1 MNRLCP
7 TFFRMQPVFYF
18 YLYSPIP
25 SLQLFEIILFRPCG
39 ILNFCASLTKHKE
52 IDMEKIILQVKES
65 CTADWGKM
73 TAKEQGRFCG
83 KCEKVVVD
91 FSEMS
96 DQEIVD
102 QIKKS
107 SKGLCGRFYE
117 DQLLRELD
125 ASVSFAKNPL
135 WRNRW
140 GGIAAGLMLIGSLS
154 FHTAQAQKTFTTGEV
169 TTVQSKGANKTVG
182 KQLNPDHRVNNKTTG
197 EVIVVQLKG
206 DGTSK
211 SEGKKINSNLRGN
224 NRQVSSNQD
233 SSKVKI
239 AGKIVCASGG
249 DSMMG
254 TNVTIGS
261 YHTQADEKGN
271 FELWVPQ
278 SLLNKNQELRAEMI
292 GYRTVVIP
300 LKKGAKTAIKKP
312 IEMEVRPMIM
322 GKIAAPMK

>member
-1 MNRLCP
+1 
-7 TFFRMQPVFYF
+7 
-18 YLYSPIP
+18 
-25 SLQLFEIILFRPCG
+25 
-39 ILNFCASLTKHKE
+39 
-52 IDMEKIILQVKES
+52 MEKIILQVKES
-65 CTADWGKM
+65 CAADWGKM
-73 TAKEQGRFCG
+73 TAQEQGRFCS

-107 SKGLCGRFYE
+107 NKGLCGRFYE

-125 ASVSFAKNPL
+125 ASVSFAKNPV

-140 GGIAAGLMLIGSLS
+140 SGIAAGLMLIGSLS
-154 FHTAQAQKTFTTGEV
+154 FHIAQAQTATIVQGTTA
-169 TTVQSKGANKTVG
+169 QSKEKGVKPAG
-182 KQLNPDHRVNNKTTG
+182 KQIKPNDHGISRTMG
-197 EVIVVQLKG
+197 EVIVVQ
-206 DGTSK
+206 SK
-211 SEGKKINSNLRGN
+211 EKDAGKSAGKKIDSNHRVN
-224 NRQVSSNQD
+224 NKQVSSGQD

-254 TNVTIGS
+254 TNVTIGN

-278 SLLNKNQELRAEMI
+278 SLLNKNQELRAEKI

-300 LKKGAKTAIKKP
+300 LKKGAKTAINKP

-322 GKIAAPMK
+322 GKIAAPMRSEDIPTMNKY

>member
-1 MNRLCP
+1 
-7 TFFRMQPVFYF
+7 
-18 YLYSPIP
+18 
-25 SLQLFEIILFRPCG
+25 
-39 ILNFCASLTKHKE
+39 
-52 IDMEKIILQVKES
+52 MEKIILQVKES

-125 ASVSFAKNPL
+125 TSVSFAKNPL

-140 GGIAAGLMLIGSLS
+140 SGIAAGLMLIGSLS
-154 FHTAQAQKTFTTGEV
+154 FHTAQAQTQKAFTTAEV
-169 TTVQSKGANKTVG
+169 AVMQSK
-182 KQLNPDHRVNNKTTG
+182 
-197 EVIVVQLKG
+197 
-206 DGTSK
+206 GTSK
-211 SEGKKINSNLRGN
+211 SNGKKINSNLRGN

-254 TNVTIGS
+254 TNVTIEN

-292 GYRTVVIP
+292 GYRTVIIP
-300 LKKGAKTAIKKP
+300 LKKGAKTAIKKT

-322 GKIAAPMK
+322 GKIAAPMKYVDIPTMNKY

>member
-1 MNRLCP
+1 
-7 TFFRMQPVFYF
+7 
-18 YLYSPIP
+18 
-25 SLQLFEIILFRPCG
+25 
-39 ILNFCASLTKHKE
+39 
-52 IDMEKIILQVKES
+52 MEKIILQVKES

-73 TAKEQGRFCG
+73 TAQEQGRFCG

-96 DQEIVD
+96 DQEIID

-107 SKGLCGRFYE
+107 SRGLCGRFYE

-135 WRNRW
+135 WLNRW
-140 GGIAAGLMLIGSLS
+140 SGIAAGLMLIGSLS
-154 FHTAQAQKTFTTGEV
+154 FPMVQAQGRAVTTEQG
-169 TTVQSKGANKTVG
+169 TTVQSKEKGVKPAG
-182 KQLNPDHRVNNKTTG
+182 KQINPDHPVNNTTTG
-197 EVIVVQLKG
+197 EVIVVQSKG

-211 SEGKKINSNLRGN
+211 SDGKKTSSNLRGN
-224 NRQVSSNQD
+224 NSQVSSNQD

-239 AGKIVCASGG
+239 TGKIVCASGG
-249 DSMMG
+249 DNMMG
-254 TNVTIGS
+254 TNVTIGN

-300 LKKGAKTAIKKP
+300 LKKGGKTIINKP

-322 GKIAAPMK
+322 GMVVAPRKQEDVPKMNK

>member
-1 MNRLCP
+1 
-7 TFFRMQPVFYF
+7 
-18 YLYSPIP
+18 
-25 SLQLFEIILFRPCG
+25 
-39 ILNFCASLTKHKE
+39 
-52 IDMEKIILQVKES
+52 MEKIILQVKES

-73 TAKEQGRFCG
+73 TAQEQGRFCG

-140 GGIAAGLMLIGSLS
+140 SGIAASLTLIGSLS
-154 FHTAQAQKTFTTGEV
+154 FPMAQAQTATTAQGI
-169 TTVQSKGANKTVG
+169 TVQSNEKGVKPAG
-182 KQLNPDHRVNNKTTG
+182 KQINPNYRVNNKTTG
-197 EVIVVQLKG
+197 EVMVVQLKG
-206 DGTSK
+206 K
-211 SEGKKINSNLRGN
+211 SAGKSVGKKIDSNHRVN
-224 NRQVSSNQD
+224 NKQVSSGQD

-239 AGKIVCASGG
+239 AGKIVCASAGE
-249 DSMMG
+249 SMKG
-254 TNVTIGS
+254 TNVTIGN

-278 SLLNKNQELRAEMI
+278 SLMNKNQELRAEMN

-300 LKKGAKTAIKKP
+300 LKKGAKTAISKP
-312 IEMEVRPMIM
+312 IVMEVRPMIM
-322 GKIAAPMK
+322 GKIVAPMKQEDIPTMNKY